1 MIKPLRFGTL
11 MLGVACSLMLQPMAQ
26 RARPQNA
33 QQILDRMAQAMGA
46 EQAARI
52 RTVQITGTIVY
63 PAQGLQ
69 GRFEAYYKSPNK
81 FFTKITLQGVG
92 ELLQGYD
99 GKIGWEKTPIK
110 GLREL
115 KGAELEQIRQGV
127 QFGVGN
133 DLRKQIRN
141 PKMVGQAKVGDRNAF
156 VIGAR
161 FVTGGAVKAYIDTQR
176 YLLLRM
182 DMEVATPQGR
192 LNVSSYFEDYRR
204 IDGIMYPF
212 TTRQS
217 TAGVEAVQKLERVR
231 HDVPIDDALFRKPKS

>member
-1 MIKPLRFGTL
+1 
-11 MLGVACSLMLQPMAQ
+11 
-26 RARPQNA
+26 
-33 QQILDRMAQAMGA
+33 
-46 EQAARI
+46 
-52 RTVQITGTIVY
+52 
-63 PAQGLQ
+63 
-69 GRFEAYYKSPNK
+69 
-81 FFTKITLQGVG
+81 
-92 ELLQGYD
+92 
-99 GKIGWEKTPIK
+99 
-110 GLREL
+110 
-115 KGAELEQIRQGV
+115 V

-217 TAGVEAVQKLERVR
+217 TAGVEAVQKIERVR